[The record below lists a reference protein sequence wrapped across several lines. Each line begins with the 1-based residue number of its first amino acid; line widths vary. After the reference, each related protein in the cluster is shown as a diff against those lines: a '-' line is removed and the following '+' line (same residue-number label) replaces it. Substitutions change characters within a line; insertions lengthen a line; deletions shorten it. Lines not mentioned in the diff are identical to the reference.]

1 MSVRVAVLASGR
13 GSNLQSI
20 IDHLAGLGDAS
31 AAEIVLVASNRA
43 SAPALDRAR
52 SAGIPAEAFDSSDDG
67 SALVNLLR
75 HHRIDLV
82 VLAGYMK
89 RVPSS
94 VVREYHGRIVNVHP
108 GLLPEFGG
116 PGMYGAKVHDAV
128 IAAGVST
135 TGVTVHLVDD
145 EYDHGPVV
153 AQWRVPVRESET
165 AEQLAARVLEVEH
178 LLYPRVVE
186 MIAALN
192 DRKFFA
198 DF

>member
-1 MSVRVAVLASGR
+1 LSVRVAVLASGR

-20 IDHLAGLGDAS
+20 IDHLATLGDAS

-67 SALVNLLR
+67 SALFNLLR

-116 PGMYGAKVHDAV
+116 AGMYGAKVHSAV
-128 IAAGVST
+128 IASGTKT
-135 TGVTVHLVDD
+135 TGVTVHLEDD
-145 EYDHGPVV
+145 EFD
-153 AQWRVPVRESET
+153 
-165 AEQLAARVLEVEH
+165 
-178 LLYPRVVE
+178 
-186 MIAALN
+186 
-192 DRKFFA
+192 
-198 DF
+198 

>member
-20 IDHLAGLGDAS
+20 IDHFAGLGDAS

-43 SAPALDRAR
+43 GAPALDRAR
-52 SAGIPAEAFDSSDDG
+52 SGGIPAEAFDSSDDG
-67 SALVNLLR
+67 SALFNLLR
-75 HHRIDLV
+75 QHRIDLV

-94 VVREYHGRIVNVHP
+94 VVRAYHGRIVNVHP